1 MPYEIKKARGG
12 YYVINKDTKKKY
24 SKKPITKANAEAQL
38 RILEAIKK

>member
-1 MPYEIKKARGG
+1 MPYEIKKVARG

-24 SKKPITKANAEAQL
+24 SKKPITKENAQAQL